1 MDFRLVGDE
10 HAGHEII
17 FKLKQWDDAIC
28 KMDVQN
34 IIRLCQSDVSL
45 FDIGFELQG
54 VQAYQELWRRYA
66 PFFQGEIKVFRRNIN
81 IFSRDGLAFLHCYSK
96 LDHASGVASA
106 ESPYVFKKRQ
116 VSGWLPISIFRCLWT
131 LKLKCQ
137 SRFIFQTEFD

>member
-1 MDFRLVGDE
+1 MWEGDVDFRLVGDE

-28 KMDVQN
+28 KMDLQN

-81 IFSRDGLAFLHCYSK
+81 L
-96 LDHASGVASA
+96 
-106 ESPYVFKKRQ
+106 E
-116 VSGWLPISIFRCLWT
+116 
-131 LKLKCQ
+131 
-137 SRFIFQTEFD
+137 

>member
-45 FDIGFELQG
+45 FDIRFELQG

-66 PFFQGEIKVFRRNIN
+66 PFFQGEIK
-81 IFSRDGLAFLHCYSK
+81 D
-96 LDHASGVASA
+96 
-106 ESPYVFKKRQ
+106 
-116 VSGWLPISIFRCLWT
+116 CLNYIGIV
-131 LKLKCQ
+131 Q
-137 SRFIFQTEFD
+137 SRSF